1 MTISNFVVGQTN
13 RGQVDQVDPGGKG
26 INVAKAAKQ
35 LGCPVL
41 ALGFLAGYG
50 GRFIS
55 NALIA
60 QGILTDFLDVPG
72 ETRVNLKIKDPLN
85 GTETEINQAGFRV
98 TAEYLEALA
107 GKIEMHAGRCAVMV
121 FSGSLP
127 PGAPP
132 DTYARFI
139 GIARKSGV
147 ETILDTS
154 GTALDCGLSACPDL
168 VKPNLAEA
176 EELLQL
182 SLAGEPQRIHAAR
195 QFLARGAGAV
205 VLSMG
210 REGALAANADGCW
223 RMFPPAIHALSS
235 IGSGDAMVA
244 ALAYAILKRMPF
256 IEALRL
262 ATAAGAATAA
272 AEGSSVAD
280 LHAIESL
287 LSQVVIKETT
297 EAAEVSS

>member
-13 RGQVDQVDPGGKG
+13 RGEVERTDPGGKG
-26 INVAKAAKQ
+26 INVAKAVKQ

-55 NALIA
+55 NALVEL
-60 QGILTDFLDVPG
+60 GILFDFLDVPG
-72 ETRVNLKIKDPLN
+72 ETRVNLKIKDPVH
-85 GTETEINQAGFRV
+85 GSETEINQAGFHV
-98 TAEYLEALA
+98 TAERLEELEK
-107 GKIEMHAGRCAVMV
+107 KIEMHAGRCTVMV

-127 PGAPP
+127 PGASS

-139 GIARKSGV
+139 AIARKAGAA
-147 ETILDTS
+147 TILDTS
-154 GTALDCGLSACPDL
+154 GTALSCGLSACPDL
-168 VKPNLAEA
+168 VKPNLSEA
-176 EELLQL
+176 EELLRIPL
-182 SLAGEPQRIHAAR
+182 PGEAQRICAAR

-223 RMFPPAIHALSS
+223 RMFPPAIQALSS
-235 IGSGDAMVA
+235 IGAGDAMVA
-244 ALAYAILKRMPF
+244 ALACAILKRMPF

-262 ATAAGAATAA
+262 ATAASAATAA

-280 LHAIESL
+280 LSAIDSL
-287 LSQVVIKETT
+287 QSQVVINELQPQRH
-297 EAAEVSS
+297 